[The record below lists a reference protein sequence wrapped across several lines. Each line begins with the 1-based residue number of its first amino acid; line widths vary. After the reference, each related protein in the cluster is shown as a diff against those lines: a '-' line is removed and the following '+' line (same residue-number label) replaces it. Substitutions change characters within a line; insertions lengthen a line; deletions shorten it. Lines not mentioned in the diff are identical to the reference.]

1 MAKFCVY
8 AVARGRKTG
17 VFHTWPECQAQV
29 KGYKNPVFK
38 GFMTEEEAMEW
49 LLSGNQKYQKSE
61 KKELPPE
68 LRLRYPLQVFFFSYR
83 SNLSYYFV
91 LSANDIEP
99 EYVGITAPVQHT
111 QNG

>member
-38 GFMTEEEAMEW
+38 GFMTEEEAKEW

-68 LRLRYPLQVFFFSYR
+68 QIDWST
-83 SNLSYYFV
+83 YFEEDHLDTNELPAV
-91 LSANDIEP
+91 MP
-99 EYVGITAPVQHT
+99 EAYACLLYTSDAADDV
-111 QNG
+111 

>member
-38 GFMTEEEAMEW
+38 GFMTEE
-49 LLSGNQKYQKSE
+49 
-61 KKELPPE
+61 
-68 LRLRYPLQVFFFSYR
+68 
-83 SNLSYYFV
+83 
-91 LSANDIEP
+91 
-99 EYVGITAPVQHT
+99 
-111 QNG
+111 